1 MEKLGWGGS
10 DKAGGFTMVYLVGAG
25 PGDKD
30 YITVKGLRLIEK
42 CDVIIY
48 DRLANMELLTYTKA
62 SCEKIYVGKQ
72 NGYHTMNQE
81 AINKIL
87 VEQGK
92 ENKLTVRLKGGDPFV
107 FGRGGEEI
115 LALED
120 QGIPYEVVSGVT
132 SAISV
137 PASAGIPLTHRKLSQ
152 SIHIITGH
160 TATSKNQLTQDYEH
174 LAKVEGTLVFLMG
187 LSNIEKI
194 TEQLIKYGKNP
205 CTPAAV
211 VSKGTTNAQISVRA
225 SLEKIGQIVREKNLQ
240 APAIIIVGEVAA
252 LNFTCTRLEEKR
264 KLRVGVTGTQSFVN
278 RCTAMLQ
285 ENNITSLDMG
295 FMVVKET
302 GQETWQQVFETLP
315 LSTWLAFTNANGVRL
330 FFGECERRRFDRR
343 ELAHVKLAVIGSGT
357 REALESNG
365 IYPDYCPNVYTAE
378 ELAKGLCGQLSSEDR
393 VLMPRAVKGSKMV
406 NEIFA
411 GEQKVLYDIP
421 TYDVVYDREK
431 WERKREEMRGL
442 DCLVFGSTSGVEG
455 FFQMAGEKEI
465 QQLSNMRIIAIGP
478 VTREALLK
486 RGVEHVEIGEQCCIE
501 SLVKLIVR

>member
-1 MEKLGWGGS
+1 
-10 DKAGGFTMVYLVGAG
+10 MVYLVGAG

-30 YITVKGLRLIEK
+30 YITVKGLRLIQK

-72 NGYHTMNQE
+72 NGFHTMNQE

-92 ENKLTVRLKGGDPFV
+92 QKKLIVRLKGGDPFV

-115 LALED
+115 LALEE

-160 TATSKNQLTQDYEH
+160 TATTKNQLTQDYEH

-211 VSKGTTNAQISVRA
+211 VSKGTTSAQESLRA
-225 SLEKIGQIVREKNLQ
+225 PLEKIGQIVRERNLQ

-252 LNFTCTRLEEKR
+252 LNFTCPRVQEKR
-264 KLRVGVTGTQSFVN
+264 KIRVGVTGTQSFVN
-278 RCTAMLQ
+278 RCMAMLE

-295 FMVVKET
+295 FMEVRET
-302 GQETWQQVFETLP
+302 GEETWQQVFEVLP
-315 LSTWLAFTNANGVRL
+315 QSTWLAFTSANGVRL
-330 FFGECERRRFDRR
+330 FFKECHRRRFDRR
-343 ELAHVKLAVIGSGT
+343 MLAHVKFAVIGSGT
-357 REALESNG
+357 REALESYG
-365 IYPDYCPNVYTAE
+365 IYPDYCSKVYTAE
-378 ELAKGLCGQLSSEDR
+378 ELARGLCRQISGEDR
-393 VLMPRAVKGSKMV
+393 VLMPRAVKGSKIV

-411 GEQKVLYDIP
+411 GAQKVLYDIP
-421 TYDVVYDREK
+421 IYDVVFEKEK
-431 WERKREEMRGL
+431 WERKRGQISGL
-442 DCLVFGSTSGVEG
+442 DLLVFGSPSGVEG
-455 FFQMAGEKEI
+455 FFQMAGDREM
-465 QQLSNMRIIAIGP
+465 QQLSNMRMIAIGP

-501 SLVKLIVR
+501 SLVKLIMLC